1 MSFHVNS
8 AGALAGESCD
18 YGTSRLQFRGPQRPL
33 DEPYMAVLGTCETFG
48 RFVQTPFAAL
58 AEDKLDMPVVNLGVV
73 NAGLDSFLRDDK
85 VIDIAKRA
93 QRVAVQT
100 MDPQNLSN
108 RLYRVHPRR
117 NDRFLAPSELL
128 RQLYPDFDFTEINF
142 TKDLLQRL
150 HDHAPERFDIV
161 EAELR
166 KAWTARMRT
175 LLGDLWSRAV
185 VIRIRYR
192 NRIKAAWEVDVSDRM
207 LADLKDCSSGIVDVA
222 VDSAAD
228 AGELDAMQAGSLP
241 QPAAAALTGPS
252 GHRAIAAE
260 LARALQTD
268 PEIAALYA

>member
-1 MSFHVNS
+1 
-8 AGALAGESCD
+8 
-18 YGTSRLQFRGPQRPL
+18 
-33 DEPYMAVLGTCETFG
+33 MAVLGTCETFG

-175 LLGDLWSRAV
+175 LLGDLRSRAV

-192 NRIKAAWEVDVSDRM
+192 NRIKVAWEVDVSDRM